1 MNTAQKP
8 RIMYI
13 DMAYTLKM
21 VREREL
27 EQEFSSRDCGGY
39 FEYVWGVHPM
49 ADVPEKRIPDYK
61 GFKVSETRF
70 SENQTIIEGS
80 SAYYPGLKGLF
91 PLNFLLSQ
99 VRFTRYLI
107 HLVKKE
113 DISIILCTEPYFSG
127 LIGLFIRFFTKS
139 KLVIWVV
146 ANNDD
151 IYKATGATAMPRL
164 YKLRWIEKMVERFVF
179 RRADLVAGANQN
191 NLEYALNNGAR
202 LSRSTVFPVGK
213 LIHPQHMK
221 DPALREKESIFD
233 VSKADYHFVY
243 VGRMLDL
250 KHPDDVIRAF
260 AEISSRIPSCALIMA
275 GDGPMK
281 PELEQM
287 TVDLRIQNKVHFL
300 GNISQLRI
308 ANLLAGCFTVLSPL
322 TGRSLIESAL
332 AGLPII
338 AYDRDWQVD
347 FVEKNKAG
355 VIVPFRDWKKMAET
369 AVRFI
374 QHPDVAKRF
383 ATASRKAGL
392 EACDNEKLYNHEKKE
407 FEKLLNR

>member
-1 MNTAQKP
+1 MNTEQKP

-127 LIGLFIRFFTKS
+127 LIGLFSRFFT
-139 KLVIWVV
+139 
-146 ANNDD
+146 
-151 IYKATGATAMPRL
+151 
-164 YKLRWIEKMVERFVF
+164 
-179 RRADLVAGANQN
+179 
-191 NLEYALNNGAR
+191 
-202 LSRSTVFPVGK
+202 
-213 LIHPQHMK
+213 
-221 DPALREKESIFD
+221 
-233 VSKADYHFVY
+233 
-243 VGRMLDL
+243 
-250 KHPDDVIRAF
+250 
-260 AEISSRIPSCALIMA
+260 
-275 GDGPMK
+275 
-281 PELEQM
+281 
-287 TVDLRIQNKVHFL
+287 
-300 GNISQLRI
+300 
-308 ANLLAGCFTVLSPL
+308 
-322 TGRSLIESAL
+322 
-332 AGLPII
+332 
-338 AYDRDWQVD
+338 
-347 FVEKNKAG
+347 
-355 VIVPFRDWKKMAET
+355 
-369 AVRFI
+369 
-374 QHPDVAKRF
+374 
-383 ATASRKAGL
+383 
-392 EACDNEKLYNHEKKE
+392 
-407 FEKLLNR
+407 